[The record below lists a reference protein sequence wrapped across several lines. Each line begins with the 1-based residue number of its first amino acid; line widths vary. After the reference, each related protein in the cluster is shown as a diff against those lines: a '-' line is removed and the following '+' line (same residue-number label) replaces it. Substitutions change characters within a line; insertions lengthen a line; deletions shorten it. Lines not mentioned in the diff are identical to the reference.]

1 MRNATIFVATFILF
15 IASSCSTYTK
25 TTGAAQLKGHYW
37 KLVEVNGKSL
47 TDAQLAREPFIIFS
61 DLDSRV
67 SGNSSCNHFFGN
79 YTLGADSQVTISQ
92 IGATKMACPDMSIEQ
107 QLFQLLPKVRSY
119 ERNGENLLLKN
130 ADGNTSARFLLGEKK

>member
-1 MRNATIFVATFILF
+1 MVKVLRTHNLPVSRLSFFQTWTAAFPATAVA
-15 IASSCSTYTK
+15 
-25 TTGAAQLKGHYW
+25 
-37 KLVEVNGKSL
+37 
-47 TDAQLAREPFIIFS
+47 II
-61 DLDSRV
+61 
-67 SGNSSCNHFFGN
+67 FFGN

>member
-1 MRNATIFVATFILF
+1 MRNANIFVGTIILL

-67 SGNSSCNHFFGN
+67 SGNSSCNHFFW
-79 YTLGADSQVTISQ
+79 
-92 IGATKMACPDMSIEQ
+92 
-107 QLFQLLPKVRSY
+107 QLHVGR
-119 ERNGENLLLKN
+119 
-130 ADGNTSARFLLGEKK
+130 